1 MGLLLA
7 LILGGVSAA
16 LLVPRY
22 VAQHPCSQAR
32 AALARLA
39 EAEKAY
45 FAEHKT
51 YAAHLT
57 YLNMERPPHI
67 YLLIL
72 RGDSQSF
79 LAAAS
84 HYACEK
90 DTKGTPNV
98 YMWDSAR
105 LEATLSIWSVL
116 IRSSVVMANQI
127 SFSGSRQGEDGLGAL
142 KEPPRLRK

>member
-1 MGLLLA
+1 
-7 LILGGVSAA
+7 
-16 LLVPRY
+16 

-32 AALARLA
+32 SALARLA
-39 EAEKAY
+39 EAEKEY
-45 FAEHKT
+45 FAGHKT
-51 YAAHLT
+51 FT
-57 YLNMERPPHI
+57 TDLNRLNLEPTSHI

-98 YMWDSAR
+98 FMWDSAR
-105 LEATLSIWSVL
+105 
-116 IRSSVVMANQI
+116 
-127 SFSGSRQGEDGLGAL
+127 GGLQ
-142 KEPPRLRK
+142 